1 MQLKGQLLRLASYK
15 KSQDTKI
22 AQLQAP
28 KLILDDVDPNIDTVM
43 MFSSSP
49 PTQPKEDL
57 GSVSSKFNIL
67 GRFVATRFVQ
77 TNVEKEYWHTNK
89 SKNK

>member
-1 MQLKGQLLRLASYK
+1 
-15 KSQDTKI
+15 
-22 AQLQAP
+22 
-28 KLILDDVDPNIDTVM
+28 LDDANPNIDMVM
-43 MFSSSP
+43 MFLNSLRA
-49 PTQPKEDL
+49 QPKEDL